1 MESAVLK
8 TGMNLIMEKQ
18 IIPNPICPNGCIY
31 RLIHNKRITYNI
43 LKRIKNENTNY
54 KNHITA
60 NWS

>member
-31 RLIHNKRITYNI
+31 RLIHNKRI
-43 LKRIKNENTNY
+43 KN
-54 KNHITA
+54 A
-60 NWS
+60 NSRCNRRRK